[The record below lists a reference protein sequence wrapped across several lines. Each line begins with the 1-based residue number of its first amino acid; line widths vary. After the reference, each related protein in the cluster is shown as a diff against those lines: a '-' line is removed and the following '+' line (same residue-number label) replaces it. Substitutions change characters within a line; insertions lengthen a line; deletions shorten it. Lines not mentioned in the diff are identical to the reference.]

1 MMWGLDG
8 RKICI
13 SASLCGALCFGLL
26 SLSFFAFKESMACI
40 AAVGGGDSGVFC
52 LDSFPPFSGLR
63 SKGYG
68 EKGSN
73 DGQREMG
80 KESGGSL
87 SMSNLALVHRV
98 DWRT

>member
-63 SKGYG
+63 CKGHG
-68 EKGSN
+68 RSAVTMDRG
-73 DGQREMG
+73 RWG
-80 KESGGSL
+80 K
-87 SMSNLALVHRV
+87 RV
-98 DWRT
+98 GVPC